1 MQQRMDSRINQ
12 VGGAVI
18 VVITEETDIA
28 DLTRTMRRGG
38 YVLKAKPGG
47 IFELVQI
54 NRGLPTCEL
63 CNSPA
68 SVQTATAALCSKH
81 AAAQIEKVT
90 P

>member
-1 MQQRMDSRINQ
+1 M
-12 VGGAVI
+12 GGAVI

-47 IFELVQI
+47 IFELAQV

-63 CNSPA
+63 CHSPA

-81 AAAQIEKVT
+81 AAARLEKVE